1 MNYNGGTM
9 DIFLNGEL
17 VSSTPNV
24 VPYMKKAGMTIGQDK
39 GLVGGIR
46 DVDHSYQLFNSYGVK
61 MVYYIKKI
69 MFQFEQNVGGKA
81 WQDMGKK

>member
-1 MNYNGGTM
+1 MLRGASRPQAS
-9 DIFLNGEL
+9 
-17 VSSTPNV
+17 VCWA
-24 VPYMKKAGMTIGQDK
+24 KAGMTIGQDK

-81 WQDMGKK
+81 WQDMGQK